1 MDKGSA
7 YPQIINAYNQFDY
20 NHQYFQF
27 LVKRRKKRLDRYV
40 NPVNLALLSLLVL
53 FVSGPVYYMAIGS
66 LCMFFGFSIL
76 YLFYMPMVY
85 HEDLKSGFIRLIHCT
100 NVYSAE
106 IQIDLIQFAGPMST
120 VNMVCIGVV
129 VLFGAFAV
137 IPSFIGGLLVGLAV
151 FIIWYLLILCGLI
164 AAFLPYWVYRSG
176 AMFPFI
182 CGIIFLSY
190 WAGLLASGVGWVPFW
205 GGAFEEYNRYLI
217 ALLLGDIFLGII
229 TYIVWRMV
237 PEVAEMRRRGVFD

>member
-20 NHQYFQF
+20 KNQYYQF
-27 LVKRRKKRLDRYV
+27 LVKRRKKRLDRYI
-40 NPVNLALLSLLVL
+40 NPLNLALLSLLVL
-53 FVSGPVYYMAIGS
+53 FVSGPVYYLAIGS
-66 LCMFFGFSIL
+66 LCMFLGFSIL

-85 HEDLKSGFIRLIHCT
+85 HEDLKSGFMQLVHCAYVT
-100 NVYSAE
+100 TSE
-106 IQIDLIQFAGPMST
+106 IQIDLIQFAGPMSV

-137 IPSFIGGLLVGLAV
+137 FPLFTAGLLVGLGV
-151 FIIWYLLILCGLI
+151 FIIWYMLILCGLL

-176 AMFPFI
+176 VMFPFI
-182 CGIIFLSY
+182 CVSILLSF

-205 GGAFEEYNRYLI
+205 GGAFEETNRYLM

-229 TYIVWRMV
+229 TYIMWRIV
-237 PEVAEMRRRGVFD
+237 PEVAEMRRRGNFD